1 MSTFDGLVTE
11 FPDIRVDYFRAHS
24 DKRPPL
30 ACFLSHIHS
39 DHLAGLET
47 LRSPFLYC
55 SAATKEL
62 LLQLERFPCRI
73 NYAKG
78 ILEARVM
85 TYKHLKSLLKPL
97 PLDTPVMLELE
108 PGNHIQV
115 TLFDANHCP
124 GAVMFLF
131 EGHGKAVLYTGDI
144 RSEPWFV
151 NTIARSPSMVEYSS
165 GLKTLDTIYLDTSF
179 VDDIAFQT
187 KAEGI
192 RELLHK
198 VGRYPTDTIFHF
210 QAWTYGYE
218 DVWIALS
225 KFLRTKIHVDKYKMK
240 VYKSLV
246 AKDANNKFGAQFHL
260 SPEAPGL
267 VGFMCGNTYHSGCL
281 TLDETVRLHSCEKGN
296 YCSTVQRGPVVRIQP
311 IIAHLENGQDLAEIG
326 VGGGGDDLE
335 RDAELDFLSLG
346 DIDTLLEVI
355 GDMDNIADD
364 LRESIRAFLLK
375 AVQNGRNVA
384 LDLDISTFGEA
395 NDTVLGN
402 AVHAIAKRSQ
412 LGRYHPKDMD
422 VLDVL
427 PKTITFPYSRHAS
440 YPELCHL
447 VSAFKPK
454 DVWPCTVSPAEWI
467 KDGITIKNLFGSYCS
482 STAFRHDIMMDP
494 FMETHDA
501 SQSQADTQT
510 TLDSA
515 DIPLRERN
523 EAGDQAQ
530 LRSSMSPSADNT
542 PRALVTQSQSATAA
556 DASPHLPNSDREL
569 PSGSNKRVYE
579 DYQRLVGS
587 EGDSQASEVSERAR
601 EVRMA
606 AFQAMLGNVK
616 SANWERIG
624 LISTDDN
631 HTMEEDELV
640 FSAD

>member
-1 MSTFDGLVTE
+1 MLT
-11 FPDIRVDYFRAHS
+11 
-24 DKRPPL
+24 
-30 ACFLSHIHS
+30 
-39 DHLAGLET
+39 
-47 LRSPFLYC
+47 
-55 SAATKEL
+55 
-62 LLQLERFPCRI
+62 I
-73 NYAKG
+73 N
-78 ILEARVM
+78 
-85 TYKHLKSLLKPL
+85 S
-97 PLDTPVMLELE
+97 
-108 PGNHIQV
+108 
-115 TLFDANHCP
+115 
-124 GAVMFLF
+124 
-131 EGHGKAVLYTGDI
+131 
-144 RSEPWFV
+144 
-151 NTIARSPSMVEYSS
+151 
-165 GLKTLDTIYLDTSF
+165 
-179 VDDIAFQT
+179 
-187 KAEGI
+187 
-192 RELLHK
+192 
-198 VGRYPTDTIFHF
+198 
-210 QAWTYGYE
+210 
-218 DVWIALS
+218 
-225 KFLRTKIHVDKYKMK
+225 
-240 VYKSLV
+240 
-246 AKDANNKFGAQFHL
+246 
-260 SPEAPGL
+260 
-267 VGFMCGNTYHSGCL
+267 
-281 TLDETVRLHSCEKGN
+281 
-296 YCSTVQRGPVVRIQP
+296 
-311 IIAHLENGQDLAEIG
+311 
-326 VGGGGDDLE
+326 
-335 RDAELDFLSLG
+335 
-346 DIDTLLEVI
+346 I

-467 KDGITIKNLFGSYCS
+467 KDGLSQAAQPRLLNWQLTYPCRQGITIKNLFGSYCS

-587 EGDSQASEVSERAR
+587 EGNSQASEVSERAR